1 MGAEKIFCEWSSE
14 FLFAVAALLR
24 FLYGVSGSVSVVLG
38 CASMLVSVTFYVGM
52 RGDWMLL
59 IVVILCG
66 IVL

>member
-1 MGAEKIFCEWSSE
+1 M
-14 FLFAVAALLR
+14 ALLL
-24 FLYGVSGSVSVVLG
+24 FLIGVSESVFVVLG